1 MTSFSENIRSH
12 IRISDT
18 LQRLLL
24 LNVAVFLV
32 IRIVNAV
39 SGLFLNPLLSFED
52 VSTFFAIP
60 ASLSKLIIKPW
71 TVITYMFFHWDVL
84 HIFFNML
91 WLYWMGKIFQEYLG
105 NKKLLNTYLAGGFI
119 GALFF
124 IAAYNFFPLFS
135 NSLHGA
141 FALGASASVLAITV
155 ATATLLPEYPIQL
168 LFFGVVRLKWIAVI
182 TILLDLINISGDNAG
197 GHIAHLGGAFYGFIY
212 IRSLQKGTDLTA
224 WLTRLF
230 DRLSPSKK
238 MKVTHRQ
245 KKHDEDFNITKKAKQ
260 EQMDDI
266 LDKISK
272 SGYGSLTQEEKNFLF
287 KMSKEN

>member
-1 MTSFSENIRSH
+1 MTSFGQNLRSH

-24 LNVAVFLV
+24 INVAVFLFV
-32 IRIVNAV
+32 RIVNAV
-39 SGLFLNPLLSFED
+39 SGLFLHELLSFKD
-52 VSTFFAIP
+52 VSPFFAIP
-60 ASLSKLIIKPW
+60 ANLSKFISRPW
-71 TVITYMFFHWDVL
+71 TILTYMFFHWEVM

-105 NKKLLNTYLAGGFI
+105 SKKLISTYIAGGFT

-124 IAAYNFFPLFS
+124 IAAYNIFPLFS
-135 NSLHGA
+135 NLLPGA

-168 LFFGVVRLKWIAVI
+168 LFFGIVRLKWIAVI
-182 TILLDLINISGDNAG
+182 TIVLDLINISGDNAG
-197 GHIAHLGGAFYGFIY
+197 GHIAHLGGALYGFIY
-212 IRSLQKGTDLTA
+212 IRSLQKGTDLTG
-224 WLTRLF
+224 WLIRLF
-230 DRLSPSKK
+230 DRLSPSGK
-238 MKVTHRQ
+238 MKVAHRQ
-245 KKHDEDFNITKKAKQ
+245 KKHDEEYNITRKAKQ
-260 EQMDDI
+260 ERMDDI

-272 SGYGSLTQEEKNFLF
+272 SGYGSLTQDEKNFLF